1 MTVYSASSPGQPVT
15 APLEA
20 AMNPSQAQP
29 SKLPWQQIL
38 NEGAIPILLGLVGY
52 HSAPGGRTLEGPAP
66 MVATSAAPRAAVR
79 PSPFAEPK
87 GPFDETVMMP
97 ARTADAP
104 THD

>member
-38 NEGAIPILLGLVGY
+38 NQGAIPILLGLVGY
-52 HSAPGGRTLEGPAP
+52 HSAPGGRTLEGPA
-66 MVATSAAPRAAVR
+66 TNGGDIRSAARCGTA
-79 PSPFAEPK
+79 FALCRTK
-87 GPFDETVMMP
+87 GPVRRDGHD
-97 ARTADAP
+97 AGQDSGRADS
-104 THD
+104 